1 MSGDAVGWLD
11 TLAHQFV
18 DNAMRWLDGENLVNV
33 VDKRLGFVSTGR

>member
-18 DNAMRWLDGENLVNV
+18 DNAMRWMDGGKLVNV
-33 VDKRLGFVSTGR
+33 VDKRLGFVPTGR